1 MLERL
6 LAGLVL
12 IAGCSLLGPMSALA
26 QAQGGADLPERH
38 VHMVVW
44 RGCEEACKGFIR
56 YFEDRDLP
64 VRIEVTDVARD
75 KDLLPEVQTRL
86 IAERP
91 DLVVTWG
98 TTVSSALLGTRTEH
112 GTGSALGDIPAL
124 FMIVADPVASDLVES
139 YEASGRDYISGVRN
153 RVPEEVQLRLIF
165 EYFRPDRLG
174 VLNHPGELNSTLNTE
189 KLRDIAR
196 EFGFSLVEHLYT
208 PDARGDVPV
217 AQIPEALAALKAKG
231 AEAIYVGSSSYN
243 LDHQREFVAAAAALD
258 LPVFSAYTQMVQE
271 GVALMAIGTSYANV
285 GRLAAL
291 QAAAIL
297 LDGEA
302 PGAMPIKAL
311 NRYSIILN
319 MASARQLGLYPPLS
333 LIGVAE
339 VVQ

>member
-12 IAGCSLLGPMSALA
+12 IAGCSLLGLMPALA
-26 QAQGGADLPERH
+26 QSQGGAHLPERH
-38 VHMVVW
+38 VQMVVW

-64 VRIEVTDVARD
+64 VRIEVIDVARD

-98 TTVSSALLGTRTEH
+98 TTVSSDLLGTRTEH

-174 VLNHPGELNSTLNTE
+174 VLNHPDELNSTLNTE
-189 KLRDIAR
+189 KLRDIAQ

-243 LDHQREFVAAAAALD
+243 LEHRREFVAAAAALD
-258 LPVFSAYTQMVQE
+258 LPVFSSYTQMVQE
-271 GVALMAIGTSYANV
+271 AGALMAIGTSYANV
-285 GRLAAL
+285 GRLAAQ

-297 LDGEA
+297 LDGET
-302 PGAMPIKAL
+302 PGAMPVKAL

-319 MASARQLGLYPPLS
+319 ITSARQLELYPPLS
-333 LIGVAE
+333 LVGVAE
-339 VVQ
+339 IVE